1 MDTSRQL
8 SDFTRNDTWPGAT
21 FTVDW
26 GDDPTRP
33 SPITSAR
40 MYFRTRKPPHT
51 LGDTLSTA
59 DNTITVIDAT
69 NYEIRVGKKKLA
81 LDAGNWV
88 WDLEVST
95 LENDV
100 YTIAFGTMFVRAD
113 VTYDD

>member
-21 FTVDW
+21 FTVVW

-40 MYFRTRKPPHT
+40 MFFRRRSNCE

-59 DNTITVIDAT
+59 DNTITVLDAT

-88 WDLEVST
+88 WDLEVET

-113 VTYDD
+113 VTFDD